1 MKKATVLAVLFLSG
15 MILAPGPVQPYRVYF
30 APPAPANMQP
40 GNMDQPDFWS
50 KAPGSSQFRQLR
62 SGKKAE
68 HPTVFHATYNQ
79 NGLFLKTVCSEP
91 EAAKLNFTDLG
102 RKKDDAS
109 SFDGPVVEVFID
121 PAFTRKHS
129 AHFAANINGT
139 IFDRLDSEMI
149 WEYPFSAKAVPAKDK
164 KSFTIYFFIPWR
176 ETTNENPD
184 SGYLFFMN
192 LTDHP
197 VIGFNI
203 ARERNC
209 SVNEYSQWMVSAKT
223 FMEPANY
230 GAVVFSGCPNSEKRL
245 LTLLDRWRP
254 DNPSQTMP
262 RAVFSDPNK
271 NNRTSDR
278 FLEPGDYLRIKNITI
293 GYTLPKKYT
302 KKALMDE
309 VRFSVSGQNLY
320 TLTRYTGMDPEV
332 GGSGID
338 SNVYPLTRNFTFGLN
353 IVF

>member
-1 MKKATVLAVLFLSG
+1 MKKTIVLAVLFLSG
-15 MILAPGPVQPYRVYF
+15 MILAQGPVQPYRVYF

-40 GNMDQPDFWS
+40 GNMDRPDFWS
-50 KAPGSSQFRQLR
+50 KAPASSQFRQLR
-62 SGKKAE
+62 SGKKTE

-139 IFDRLDSEMI
+139 IFDCLDSDRI
-149 WEYPFSAKAVPAKDK
+149 WEYPFSAKTVPAKDK

-230 GAVVFSGCPNSEKRL
+230 GAVVFSGCPNAEKRL
-245 LTLLDRWRP
+245 LTLLDRRIIARGIDFQGAVGP
-254 DNPSQTMP
+254 DSSKLLREILNSNLLAAKSLLDKMTNSASKEAYLKRYQTLSQEASGAKT
-262 RAVFSDPNK
+262 FEQ
-271 NNRTSDR
+271 
-278 FLEPGDYLRIKNITI
+278 L
-293 GYTLPKKYT
+293 
-302 KKALMDE
+302 KAL
-309 VRFSVSGQNLY
+309 VSRCVQLAVDVEKY
-320 TLTRYTGMDPEV
+320 SLTQMENDLFNM
-332 GGSGID
+332 I
-338 SNVYPLTRNFTFGLN
+338 
-353 IVF
+353 

>member
-1 MKKATVLAVLFLSG
+1 MKKTTVLAVLFLSG
-15 MILAPGPVQPYRVYF
+15 MILAQEPVQPYRVYF

-50 KAPGSSQFRQLR
+50 KAPASSQFRQLR
-62 SGKKAE
+62 SGKKTE

-91 EAAKLNFTDLG
+91 EAANLNFTDLG

-139 IFDRLDSEMI
+139 TFDRLDSDMI
-149 WEYPFSAKAVPAKDK
+149 WEYPFSAKTVPAKDK

-230 GAVVFSGCPNSEKRL
+230 GAVVFSGCPNAENRL
-245 LTLLDRWRP
+245 LTLLDRRLIARGIDFQGSVGP
-254 DNPSQTMP
+254 DSSKLLCKILNSNLLAAKSLMEKMTDSAQKGAYLKQYQTLS
-262 RAVFSDPNK
+262 REVSGAKTFEQ
-271 NNRTSDR
+271 
-278 FLEPGDYLRIKNITI
+278 L
-293 GYTLPKKYT
+293 
-302 KKALMDE
+302 KAL
-309 VRFSVSGQNLY
+309 VSRCVQLA
-320 TLTRYTGMDPEV
+320 
-332 GGSGID
+332 ID
-338 SNVYPLTRNFTFGLN
+338 VEKYSLSKMEKDLFNM
-353 IVF
+353 I